1 MRPSPAEE
9 WQRLTKHYGEMSDGQ
24 LLELAEG
31 FGDLTEVA
39 QPILRDEMKKR
50 GLPDPTTPA
59 KPAPVPKKAEGEG
72 EDEGEPVEY
81 TWKVLLRQCDTT
93 DEAWYLKSAL
103 QRQGLDAWVVEP
115 DATTITGVRFPKVF
129 VAADQLEEAQR
140 IAAQPIPQD
149 VLDEANE
156 PLPED
161 FVAPECPRCHAS
173 ESLLV
178 SIEPTNQWRCDECG
192 AEWSDPAAADAP
204 SSEPV
209 S

>member
-1 MRPSPAEE
+1 MRPSPVEE
-9 WQRLTKHYGEMSDGQ
+9 WQRLTKLYGEMSDGE
-24 LLELAEG
+24 LLQLAEG
-31 FGDLTEVA
+31 YTDLTEIA

-50 GLPDPTTPA
+50 GLGDPTAPTA
-59 KPAPVPKKAEGEG
+59 KAPVPQEPEGDGEG
-72 EDEGEPVEY
+72 ESVEY
-81 TWKVLLRQCDTT
+81 TWKVLLCQCDTT
-93 DEAWYLKSAL
+93 EEAYYLKAAL
-103 QRQGLDAWVVEP
+103 KRQDLDAWITEP

-149 VLDEANE
+149 ILDEAKE

-161 FVAPECPRCHAS
+161 FVAPECPRCHSS

-192 AEWSDPAAADAP
+192 AEWSDPAPAEAAP
-204 SSEPV
+204 SEPV